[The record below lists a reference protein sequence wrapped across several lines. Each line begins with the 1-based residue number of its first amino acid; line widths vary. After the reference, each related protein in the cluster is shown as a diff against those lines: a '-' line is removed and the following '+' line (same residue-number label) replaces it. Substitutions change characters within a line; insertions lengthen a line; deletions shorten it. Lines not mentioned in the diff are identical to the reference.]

1 MIIKG
6 EIEEKFEE
14 YGDAKGYSEDG
25 QDDPEGVL
33 HPNNLV
39 KTPHSSKPAKCKL
52 ASICRIALTNFSVS
66 NLLAHVNYRRI

>member
-1 MIIKG
+1 MIIRG

-14 YGDAKGYSEDG
+14 YGDAKGYSEDD

-39 KTPHSSKPAKCKL
+39 KTPHSSKPANWL
-52 ASICRIALTNFSVS
+52 QYVE
-66 NLLAHVNYRRI
+66 LLSPTFLYQIY